1 MEIVNETPFL
11 LERFVVFDKDA
22 REVIAAVLKATYE
35 LSSDSEPRIAD
46 EQDPLELADRYAG
59 EPGKSGLLAEA
70 ELVLPKPATDVHLT
84 AHACAPRAGTRSM
97 RVIFRAGSRTQQA
110 VVHGTRQWIG
120 RLGVRRLSRPEAFER
135 IPLTWE
141 NAYGG
146 TDETPKKDKHH
157 AWQAD
162 NPVGCGFSAKRSQLK
177 QSERPIPH
185 IEDPEHAFT
194 ARSPRSRPVGFLP
207 VAPFWE
213 PRARWAGTY
222 DEAWIEEQC
231 PFLPDDFDERH
242 RLTAPDGLR
251 GSDFFRGGEEVVVRG
266 TVPEGTLR
274 FRIPTVEP
282 KMRLLFSRGAIRL
295 APRLD
300 TVHVDTDR
308 MRLHLVWRAAQVAH
322 GQVDSLRGVE
332 ATLNGNGAAS

>member
-1 MEIVNETPFL
+1 
-11 LERFVVFDKDA
+11 VFDHDA

-35 LSSDSEPRIAD
+35 LSTGGEPRVAD

-70 ELVLPKPATDVHLT
+70 ELVLPKPASDVHLT
-84 AHACAPRAGTRSM
+84 AHACAPRPGTRSM
-97 RVIFRAGSRTQQA
+97 PVIFQAGSRTQQA
-110 VVHGTRQWIG
+110 VVHGERWRIG
-120 RLGVRRLSRPEAFER
+120 RFGVRRISRPEPFER

-141 NAYGG
+141 NAFGG
-146 TDETPKKDKHH
+146 TDETPKKEKHRS
-157 AWQAD
+157 WQPD
-162 NPVGCGFSAKRSQLK
+162 NPVGRGYFAKRSQQKPDEQPL
-177 QSERPIPH
+177 PN
-185 IEDPEHAFT
+185 IEHPKEPFT
-194 ARSPRSRPVGFLP
+194 ARHPRSRPVGFLP

-222 DEAWIEEQC
+222 DEAWMEEQC
-231 PFLPDDFDERH
+231 PLLPDDYDERH
-242 RLTAPDGLR
+242 RLTAPNGLR
-251 GSDFFRGGEEVVVRG
+251 GDDTFRGGEEVVVRG

-282 KMRLLFSRGAIRL
+282 RMRLLFPHGAIRL
-295 APRLD
+295 NAVMD

-322 GQVDSLRGVE
+322 GQVDSLLGVE
-332 ATLNGNGAAS
+332 ATLNGNGAAA